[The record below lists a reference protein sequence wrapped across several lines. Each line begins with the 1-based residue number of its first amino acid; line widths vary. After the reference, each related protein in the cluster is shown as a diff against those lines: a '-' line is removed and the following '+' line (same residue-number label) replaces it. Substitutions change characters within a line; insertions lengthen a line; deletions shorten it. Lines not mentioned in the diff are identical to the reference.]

1 MNTAFTVVERTV
13 EQLQAAM
20 TRGETTSEDIVREYL
35 ARQTLYDRSGPTL
48 RAMLA
53 LNPRAIAD
61 ARALDAERAAGRVRG
76 PFHGIPI
83 AFKDNIDVLGLPT
96 TGGLLALV
104 DHRPR
109 LDSKMAAGMRRGG
122 AVVLGKANLD
132 EFPFGD
138 FGISSV
144 AGTIGNAY
152 DPRSARRGRAA
163 AAPCSCPRAWRRSPS
178 EPTRATRSRIRRRSP
193 RSRRFGRPAG

>member
-1 MNTAFTVVERTV
+1 
-13 EQLQAAM
+13 M
-20 TRGETTSEDIVREYL
+20 TRGVTTSEDIVREYL
-35 ARQTLYDRSGPTL
+35 ARLSRSTIATA
-48 RAMLA
+48 RRFASMLA

-76 PFHGIPI
+76 PFHGIPV

-96 TGGLLALV
+96 TGGSRALV

-109 LDSKMAAGMRRGG
+109 LDSRMAAGMRAAG

-138 FGISSV
+138 FGISTV
-144 AGTIGNAY
+144 GGTIGNAY
-152 DPRSARRGRAA
+152 DPSLSTAGIERRQRGRGGDQPGRRSPSAPTPATRCRTRRRLRRWRRSARR
-163 AAPCSCPRAWRRSPS
+163 
-178 EPTRATRSRIRRRSP
+178 
-193 RSRRFGRPAG
+193 AG